1 MDAVLDFARILFEPG
16 AVFAR
21 VRERPRFWAPFAVV
35 AVVSVLVGFLQLPYT
50 RAALTAQLQT
60 QNVPPEAA
68 QRALSFASIGPFLA
82 PVFIAFILI
91 VSTLVLWMTVSIV
104 AGEGKFTPLL
114 SVTTYSAIAY
124 LLLSLVGLLVLTLRG
139 TAGIASMDDLQPA
152 LGLDLLA
159 PGAKG
164 FTLAFLRGINPFSLY
179 GLFLTA
185 TGVQVTHQTS
195 RGTAYTAATI
205 QFLITLLIVGGL
217 AALGPRS

>member
-1 MDAVLDFARILFEPG
+1 MDAVLDFVRILFEPG

-35 AVVSVLVGFLQLPYT
+35 AVVSVLVGFVQLPYT
-50 RAALTAQLQT
+50 RAAMTAQFQT

-68 QRALSFASIGPFLA
+68 QRALSFASVGPFVA
-82 PVFIAFILI
+82 PVFIAFILV
-91 VSTLVLWMTVSIV
+91 VSTLVLWVTVSVV
-104 AGEGKFTPLL
+104 AGEGKFGPLL

-124 LLLSLVGLLVLTLRG
+124 VLLSLVGLIVLTLRG
-139 TAGIASMDDLQPA
+139 TAGIASLEDLQPA

-195 RGTAYTAATI
+195 RGTAYTAATV